1 MADNKKYY
9 YLKLKENFFDS
20 DEMILLESMPDGYRY
35 SNILLKMYLRS
46 LKDEGRLMLSGKIP
60 YSPEMLAT
68 VVRQPVGVVKEA
80 LKIFQELGLVS
91 VLDTGAIY
99 MMDIQN
105 FIGKSSTEAD
115 RIRAY
120 RAKVELE
127 SAQPSKQKPYNSND
141 KCPYKCTPEIETEKE
156 IKIELDIETDR
167 ETEPSPVLSAA
178 NGIASIFCTAFGVDT
193 ISKRLLTSMEQ
204 TLQAGVSEQRIAS
217 MIHSARNKHPR
228 EPESYI
234 AAGLK
239 RLRESAPEE
248 QPVSIKPENQP
259 LEPWEQ
265 DWLEEFKAMSEKEN
279 SIAALAN
286 WHTI

>member
-1 MADNKKYY
+1 MADNKRYY

-20 DEMILLESMPDGYRY
+20 DEMILLESMPDGYLY

-46 LKDEGRLMLSGKIP
+46 LKDEGRLMLSGRIP
-60 YSPEMLAT
+60 YTPEMLAT
-68 VVRQPVGVVKEA
+68 VVRHPVGVVEKA
-80 LKIFQELGLVS
+80 LNIFQQLGLVT

-105 FIGKSSTEAD
+105 FIGESSTEAD
-115 RIRAY
+115 RKRRY
-120 RAKVELE
+120 RKRIELE
-127 SAQPSKQKPYNSND
+127 D
-141 KCPYKCTPEIETEKE
+141 KCPDKNPPETEKE
-156 IKIELDIETDR
+156 KELKQKIDADR
-167 ETEPSPVLSAA
+167 ETEQSPVLSAA
-178 NGIASIFCTAFGVDT
+178 NGIASIFCTAFSVET

-217 MIHSARNKHPR
+217 LIHSARNKHPR

-265 DWLEEFKAMSEKEN
+265 DWLKEFQAMTAKEN
-279 SIAALAN
+279 SFAALEN
-286 WHTI
+286 WGLI

>member
-1 MADNKKYY
+1 
-9 YLKLKENFFDS
+9 
-20 DEMILLESMPDGYRY
+20 
-35 SNILLKMYLRS
+35 
-46 LKDEGRLMLSGKIP
+46 MLSGRIP

-68 VVRQPVGVVKEA
+68 VVRHPVGVVEKA
-80 LKIFQELGLVS
+80 LNIFQQLELVT

-105 FIGKSSTEAD
+105 FIGESSTEAD
-115 RIRAY
+115 RKRRY
-120 RAKVELE
+120 RKRIELE
-127 SAQPSKQKPYNSND
+127 D
-141 KCPYKCTPEIETEKE
+141 KCPDKCTPEIETEKE

-167 ETEPSPVLSAA
+167 ETEQSPVLSAA
-178 NGIASIFCTAFGVDT
+178 NGIASIFCTAFGVET

-217 MIHSARNKHPR
+217 LIHSARNKHPR

-265 DWLEEFKAMSEKEN
+265 DWLKEFKAMAEKE
-279 SIAALAN
+279 STAAALAN
-286 WHTI
+286 WHVI

>member
-141 KCPYKCTPEIETEKE
+141 KCPYKCTPEIETEQ
-156 IKIELDIETDR
+156 
-167 ETEPSPVLSAA
+167 SPVLSAA
-178 NGIASIFCTAFGVDT
+178 NGIASIFCTAFGVET

-217 MIHSARNKHPR
+217 LIHSARNKHPR

-265 DWLEEFKAMSEKEN
+265 DWLKEFKAMSEKEN
-279 SIAALAN
+279 SFAALGN
-286 WHTI
+286 WGLI

>member
-80 LKIFQELGLVS
+80 LKLFQELGLVS

-127 SAQPSKQKPYNSND
+127 SVQPSKQKPYNSND
-141 KCPYKCTPEIETEKE
+141 KCPYKCTPETEKE
-156 IKIELDIETDR
+156 IEQKIDTDR
-167 ETEPSPVLSAA
+167 ETEQSPVLSAT
-178 NGIASIFCTAFGVDT
+178 NGIASIFCTAFGVET

-217 MIHSARNKHPR
+217 MIRSARNKHPR

-239 RLRESAPEE
+239 KLRESAPEQ

-265 DWLEEFKAMSEKEN
+265 DWLKEFQAMT
-279 SIAALAN
+279 AN
-286 WHTI
+286 DMP

>member
-80 LKIFQELGLVS
+80 LKLFQELGLVS

-127 SAQPSKQKPYNSND
+127 SVQPSKQKPYNSND
-141 KCPYKCTPEIETEKE
+141 KCTPETEKE
-156 IKIELDIETDR
+156 IKQKIDTDR
-167 ETEPSPVLSAA
+167 ETEQSPVLSAA

-217 MIHSARNKHPR
+217 MIRSARNKHPR

-239 RLRESAPEE
+239 KLRESAPEE
-248 QPVSIKPENQP
+248 HPVSIKPENQP

-265 DWLEEFKAMSEKEN
+265 DWLKEFQAMT
-279 SIAALAN
+279 AN
-286 WHTI
+286 DTP

>member
-80 LKIFQELGLVS
+80 LKLFQELGLVS

-127 SAQPSKQKPYNSND
+127 SVQPSEQKLYNSND
-141 KCPYKCTPEIETEKE
+141 KCPYNCTLETEKE
-156 IKIELDIETDR
+156 IELKQKIDTDR
-167 ETEPSPVLSAA
+167 ETEQSPVLSAA
-178 NGIASIFCTAFGVDT
+178 NGIASIFCTAFGVET

-204 TLQAGVSEQRIAS
+204 TLQAGVPEQRIAS

-239 RLRESAPEE
+239 KLRESAPED

-265 DWLEEFKAMSEKEN
+265 DWLKEFQAMTASD
-279 SIAALAN
+279 
-286 WHTI
+286 TP

>member
-80 LKIFQELGLVS
+80 LHIFQELGLVS

-127 SAQPSKQKPYNSND
+127 SEDTKKKARVYKR
-141 KCPYKCTPEIETEKE
+141 PYKCTPEIETEKE
-156 IKIELDIETDR
+156 KEIESDTETDTD
-167 ETEPSPVLSAA
+167 TEKASVLSAA
-178 NGIASIFCTAFGVDT
+178 KQLGYIFCEVFGVESV
-193 ISKRLLTSMEQ
+193 SKRLLTSMDE
-204 TLQAGVSEQRIAS
+204 TLQAGVTEKRIES
-217 MIHSARNKHPR
+217 MIRSAKNKHPR

-239 RLRESAPEE
+239 KLRETAPQE
-248 QPVSIKPENQP
+248 QPVSFKPEEKP

-265 DWLEEFKAMSEKEN
+265 DWLREFQAMQKQQTS
-279 SIAALAN
+279 
-286 WHTI
+286 

>member
-1 MADNKKYY
+1 MADNKRYY

-20 DEMILLESMPDGYRY
+20 DEMILLESMPDGYLY

-68 VVRQPVGVVKEA
+68 VVRHPVGVVEKA
-80 LKIFQELGLVS
+80 LNIFQQLELVT

-105 FIGKSSTEAD
+105 FIGESSTEAD
-115 RIRAY
+115 RKRRY
-120 RAKVELE
+120 RKRIELE
-127 SAQPSKQKPYNSND
+127 D
-141 KCPYKCTPEIETEKE
+141 KCPDKCTPEIETEKE

-167 ETEPSPVLSAA
+167 ETEQSPVLSAA

-193 ISKRLLTSMEQ
+193 ISKRLLTSIEQ

-217 MIHSARNKHPR
+217 LIHSARNKHPR

-265 DWLEEFKAMSEKEN
+265 DWLKEFKAMTADN
-279 SIAALAN
+279 TL
-286 WHTI
+286 

>member
-80 LKIFQELGLVS
+80 LHIFQELGLVS

-120 RAKVELE
+120 RAKIELE
-127 SAQPSKQKPYNSND
+127 SEDTKEKARAYKR
-141 KCPYKCTPEIETEKE
+141 PYKCTPEIETEK
-156 IKIELDIETDR
+156 D
-167 ETEPSPVLSAA
+167 TEKAPVLSAA
-178 NGIASIFCTAFGVDT
+178 KHLGYIFCEIFGVESV
-193 ISKRLLTSMEQ
+193 SKRLLTSMDE
-204 TLQAGVSEQRIAS
+204 TLQAGVTEKRIES
-217 MIHSARNKHPR
+217 MIRSAKNKHPR

-239 RLRESAPEE
+239 KLRETAPQE
-248 QPVSIKPENQP
+248 QLVSFKPEDKP

-265 DWLEEFKAMSEKEN
+265 DWLSEFQSIEKN
-279 SIAALAN
+279 NADDGFNAAFWN
-286 WHTI
+286 YGTV

>member
-1 MADNKKYY
+1 MADNKRYY

-20 DEMILLESMPDGYRY
+20 DEMILLESMPDGYLY

-46 LKDEGRLMLSGKIP
+46 LKDEGRLMLSGRIP

-68 VVRQPVGVVKEA
+68 VVRHPVGVVEKA
-80 LKIFQELGLVS
+80 LNIFQQLGLVT

-105 FIGKSSTEAD
+105 FIGESSTEAD
-115 RIRAY
+115 RKRRY
-120 RAKVELE
+120 RKRIELE
-127 SAQPSKQKPYNSND
+127 D
-141 KCPYKCTPEIETEKE
+141 KCPDKNPPETEQ
-156 IKIELDIETDR
+156 
-167 ETEPSPVLSAA
+167 SPVLSAA
-178 NGIASIFCTAFGVDT
+178 NGIASIFCTAFSVET

-217 MIHSARNKHPR
+217 LIHSARNKHPR

-265 DWLEEFKAMSEKEN
+265 DWLKEFQAMTAKEN
-279 SIAALAN
+279 SFAALEN
-286 WHTI
+286 WGLI

>member
-20 DEMILLESMPDGYRY
+20 DEMILLESVPDGYRY

-46 LKDEGRLMLSGKIP
+46 LKYEGRLMLSGKIP

-127 SAQPSKQKPYNSND
+127 SVQPSKQKPYNSND
-141 KCPYKCTPEIETEKE
+141 KCPDKCTPEIEKE
-156 IKIELDIETDR
+156 IELDIETDR
-167 ETEPSPVLSAA
+167 ETEQSPVLSAA
-178 NGIASIFCTAFGVDT
+178 NGVASIFCTAFGVET
-193 ISKRLLTSMEQ
+193 ISKRLLTSMERA
-204 TLQAGVSEQRIAS
+204 LQAGVPEQRIAS
-217 MIHSARNKHPR
+217 MIRSARNKHPR

-239 RLRESAPEE
+239 KLRESAPEQ

-265 DWLEEFKAMSEKEN
+265 DWLKEFQAMT
-279 SIAALAN
+279 AN
-286 WHTI
+286 DTP